1 MHVETALK
9 AIEKWYD
16 GDSFQIGKITTEPQ
30 GDSDDFE
37 QSETFLSVVGY
48 QHSVGT
54 EGDSFQGSIYFEY
67 EQGKFIATHF
77 WC

>member
-9 AIEKWYD
+9 AIEEWYD
-16 GDSFQIGKITTEPQ
+16 GESFEIGKITTEPK
-30 GDSDDFE
+30 GDADDFE
-37 QSETFLSVVGY
+37 QSKHFLSVKGF

-54 EGDSFQGSIYFEY
+54 EGDSFTGSIYFEY
-67 EQGKFIATHF
+67 EKGKYISTHF